1 MNQYEYLLTLFQ
13 ITSSKGDTMAPKS
26 ESEVAVTAP
35 ANDKKEKEKTGGKNL
50 LIKQLTQTLLIL
62 N

>member
-1 MNQYEYLLTLFQ
+1 
-13 ITSSKGDTMAPKS
+13 MAPKS

-50 LIKQLTQTLLIL
+50 LIKQLTQTLLVL
-62 N
+62 NLKKTQQTVESTSLK